1 MQVAVSTVSNLERR
15 IEVSVPAAQVSSE
28 FENRIKQVARNARLK
43 GFRPGKAP
51 MPVVRQQYGDQVRS
65 ELLGDLFRQSY
76 SQAINQQKLKPAGDP
91 RIEQFSADPGA
102 DLRFVALV
110 EVMPEIS
117 LQPLSGLT
125 LDRYTAEV
133 TEADVDAMLETM
145 RRQRSEFVKVDRE
158 AGENDQVTVDFEGKI
173 GGEVFEGGSGQDAK
187 VVIGR
192 GRVLADF
199 EYALRG
205 MKAGDTKN
213 VMVQFPEDYGSPD
226 VAGKLA
232 FFDVSVKEV
241 GEPRLPEIDDEF
253 CAGFGI
259 SEGGVTALRDA
270 VKSSMQHELDTAIRT
285 RLRNQVLDK
294 VYEAN
299 PIEVPKTMIEEAV
312 QEIRQDTL
320 RRIGM
325 QNAAQLPSNDSLLEP
340 GKKRAA
346 MRLLVGELMQAANLT
361 LDRAR
366 VNERLDEM
374 LGDYPNADDLRRQY
388 VQNADLMRRIEAS
401 VMEDQLIDWIV
412 GQAMVLEIPSTFS
425 DITLFGKGPAA

>member
-1 MQVAVSTVSNLERR
+1 
-15 IEVSVPAAQVSSE
+15 
-28 FENRIKQVARNARLK
+28 
-43 GFRPGKAP
+43 
-51 MPVVRQQYGDQVRS
+51 
-65 ELLGDLFRQSY
+65 
-76 SQAINQQKLKPAGDP
+76 
-91 RIEQFSADPGA
+91 
-102 DLRFVALV
+102 
-110 EVMPEIS
+110 MPEIS

-213 VMVQFPEDYGSPD
+213 VMAQFPEDYGSPD

>member
-28 FENRIKQVARNARLK
+28 FENRLKQVARNARLK

-401 VMEDQLIDWIV
+401 IMEDQLIDWIV

>member
-15 IEVSVPAAQVSSE
+15 IEISVPAAQVSSE
-28 FENRIKQVARNARLK
+28 FENRLKQVARNARLK

-51 MPVVRQQYGDQVRS
+51 MPVVRQQYGEQVRS

-158 AGENDQVTVDFEGKI
+158 AAENDQVTVDFEGKI

-401 VMEDQLIDWIV
+401 IMEDQLIDWIV
-412 GQAMVLEIPSTFS
+412 DQAMVLEIPSTFS

>member
-1 MQVAVSTVSNLERR
+1 
-15 IEVSVPAAQVSSE
+15 
-28 FENRIKQVARNARLK
+28 
-43 GFRPGKAP
+43 
-51 MPVVRQQYGDQVRS
+51 MPVVRQQFGDQVRS

-76 SQAINQQKLKPAGDP
+76 SEAITQQKLKPAGDP

-102 DLRFVALV
+102 DMRFVALV

-145 RRQRSEFVKVDRE
+145 RRQRSEFVAVERE
-158 AGENDQVTVDFEGKI
+158 AAENDQVTVDFEGKI

-232 FFDVSVKEV
+232 FFDVTVKEV
-241 GEPRLPEIDDEF
+241 GEPRLPEINDEF

-259 SEGGVTALRDA
+259 SEGGVTALREA
-270 VKSSMQHELDTAIRT
+270 VKSSMQHELDQAIRT

-361 LDRAR
+361 LDRSK

>member
-28 FENRIKQVARNARLK
+28 FENRLKQVARNARLK

-125 LDRYTAEV
+125 LDRYTAAV
-133 TEADVDAMLETM
+133 TEADVDAMIDTM

-158 AGENDQVTVDFEGKI
+158 AAESDQVTVDFEGKI
-173 GGEVFEGGSGQDAK
+173 DDKVFEGGSGKD
-187 VVIGR
+187 VPIVIGR
-192 GRVLADF
+192 GRILADF
-199 EYALRG
+199 ERALRG
-205 MKAGDTKN
+205 MKAGETKSIPLK
-213 VMVQFPEDYGSPD
+213 FPEDYGSPE
-226 VAGKLA
+226 VAGKFA
-232 FFDVSVKEV
+232 TFEVTVKEV
-241 GEPRLPEIDDEF
+241 SESRLPEIDDEF

-259 SEGGVTALRDA
+259 TEGGIAALRDA

>member
-28 FENRIKQVARNARLK
+28 FENRLKQVARNARLK

-76 SQAINQQKLKPAGDP
+76 SEAINQQKLKPAGDP

-133 TEADVDAMLETM
+133 TDADVDAMLETM

-173 GGEVFEGGSGQDAK
+173 GGEVFDGGSGQDAK

>member
-28 FENRIKQVARNARLK
+28 FENRLKQVARNARLK

-299 PIEVPKTMIEEAV
+299 SIEVPKTMIEEAV

>member
-28 FENRIKQVARNARLK
+28 FENRLKQVARNARLK

-76 SQAINQQKLKPAGDP
+76 SEAINQQKLKPAGDP

-259 SEGGVTALRDA
+259 SEGGVAALRDA

>member
-28 FENRIKQVARNARLK
+28 FENRLKQVARNARLK

-133 TEADVDAMLETM
+133 TEADVDAMLDTM
-145 RRQRSEFVKVDRE
+145 RRQRSEFVKVDLE

>member
-1 MQVAVSTVSNLERR
+1 MGS
-15 IEVSVPAAQVSSE
+15 
-28 FENRIKQVARNARLK
+28 
-43 GFRPGKAP
+43 GFGYAWCL
-51 MPVVRQQYGDQVRS
+51 V
-65 ELLGDLFRQSY
+65 L
-76 SQAINQQKLKPAGDP
+76 
-91 RIEQFSADPGA
+91 GA
-102 DLRFVALV
+102 DLADGGGFPAACAAESVEGGGDPATDQQAVFISAEGRAPVKHASVVDEQGLAGGEAELKGGGRREGLDEFAEGRRGLPVRHPRREVDPVGAILV
-110 EVMPEIS
+110 
-117 LQPLSGLT
+117 
-125 LDRYTAEV
+125 V
-133 TEADVDAMLETM
+133 TQHRVGPGVIREDDVGAD
-145 RRQRSEFVKVDRE
+145 RQRSEFVAVERE
-158 AGENDQVTVDFEGKI
+158 ATENDQVTVDFEGKI

-232 FFDVSVKEV
+232 FFDITVKEV
-241 GEPRLPEIDDEF
+241 GEPRLPEINDEF

-259 SEGGVTALRDA
+259 SEGGLTALREA
-270 VKSSMQHELDTAIRT
+270 VKSSMQHELDQAIRT

-361 LDRAR
+361 LDRSK

>member
-28 FENRIKQVARNARLK
+28 FENRLKQVARNARLK

-76 SQAINQQKLKPAGDP
+76 SEAINQQKLKPAGDP

-133 TEADVDAMLETM
+133 TDADVDAMLETM

>member
-28 FENRIKQVARNARLK
+28 FENRLKQVARNARLK

-232 FFDVSVKEV
+232 FFGVSVKGV

-325 QNAAQLPSNDSLLEP
+325 QNEAQLPSNDSLLEP

>member
-15 IEVSVPAAQVSSE
+15 IEISVPAAQVSSE
-28 FENRIKQVARNARLK
+28 FENRLKQVARNARLK

-173 GGEVFEGGSGQDAK
+173 GGEVFDGGSGQDAK

>member
-15 IEVSVPAAQVSSE
+15 IEISVPAAQVSSE
-28 FENRIKQVARNARLK
+28 FENRLKQVARNARLK

-158 AGENDQVTVDFEGKI
+158 AAENDQVTVDFEGKI

-401 VMEDQLIDWIV
+401 IMEDQLIDWIV
-412 GQAMVLEIPSTFS
+412 DQAMVLEIPSTFS

>member
-1 MQVAVSTVSNLERR
+1 MQVAVSTVSNFERR

-28 FENRIKQVARNARLK
+28 FENRLKQVARNARLK

-259 SEGGVTALRDA
+259 SEGGVTALQDA

>member
-15 IEVSVPAAQVSSE
+15 IEISVPAERVSNE
-28 FENRIKQVARNARLK
+28 FETRLKQVARNARLK

-51 MPVVRQQYGDQVRS
+51 MPVVRQQFGDQVRS

-76 SQAINQQKLKPAGDP
+76 SEAINQQKLKPAGDP

-102 DLRFVALV
+102 DMRFVALV

-145 RRQRSEFVKVDRE
+145 RRQRSEFVAVERE
-158 AGENDQVTVDFEGKI
+158 ATENDQVTVDFEGKI

-232 FFDVSVKEV
+232 FFDITVKEV
-241 GEPRLPEIDDEF
+241 GEPRLPEINDEF

-259 SEGGVTALRDA
+259 SEGGLTALREA
-270 VKSSMQHELDTAIRT
+270 VKSSMQHELDQAIRT

-361 LDRAR
+361 LDRSK

-425 DITLFGKGPAA
+425 DITLFGKGPVA

>member
-15 IEVSVPAAQVSSE
+15 IEISVPAAQVSSE
-28 FENRIKQVARNARLK
+28 FENRLKQVARNARLK

>member
-28 FENRIKQVARNARLK
+28 FENRLKQVARNARLK

-158 AGENDQVTVDFEGKI
+158 AAENDQVTVDFEGKI

>member
-28 FENRIKQVARNARLK
+28 FENRLKQVARNARLK

>member
-28 FENRIKQVARNARLK
+28 FENRLKQVARNARLK

-259 SEGGVTALRDA
+259 SEGGVSALRDA

>member
-1 MQVAVSTVSNLERR
+1 MALFLTWLGTAWAIFQLTMGGVA
-15 IEVSVPAAQVSSE
+15 PAAPAAFVRDVLFTAPGQTMIVVGMGVGFVFALLAMMISVVS
-28 FENRIKQVARNARLK
+28 F
-43 GFRPGKAP
+43 P
-51 MPVVRQQYGDQVRS
+51 M
-65 ELLGDLFRQSY
+65 L
-76 SQAINQQKLKPAGDP
+76 
-91 RIEQFSADPGA
+91 
-102 DLRFVALV
+102 
-110 EVMPEIS
+110 
-117 LQPLSGLT
+117 
-125 LDRYTAEV
+125 LDR
-133 TEADVDAMLETM
+133 DA
-145 RRQRSEFVKVDRE
+145 
-158 AGENDQVTVDFEGKI
+158 G
-173 GGEVFEGGSGQDAK
+173 
-187 VVIGR
+187 
-192 GRVLADF
+192 
-199 EYALRG
+199 
-205 MKAGDTKN
+205 
-213 VMVQFPEDYGSPD
+213 
-226 VAGKLA
+226 
-232 FFDVSVKEV
+232 
-241 GEPRLPEIDDEF
+241 
-253 CAGFGI
+253 
-259 SEGGVTALRDA
+259 
-270 VKSSMQHELDTAIRT
+270 LDTAIRT

>member
-28 FENRIKQVARNARLK
+28 FENRLKQVARNARLK

-76 SQAINQQKLKPAGDP
+76 SEAINQQKLKPAGDP

-412 GQAMVLEIPSTFS
+412 SQAMVLEIPSTFS

>member
-28 FENRIKQVARNARLK
+28 FENRLKQVARNARLK

-117 LQPLSGLT
+117 LQPLRGLT

>member
-28 FENRIKQVARNARLK
+28 FENRLKQVARNARLK

-232 FFDVSVKEV
+232 FFDVGVKEV

-325 QNAAQLPSNDSLLEP
+325 QNEAQLPSNDSLLEP

>member
-28 FENRIKQVARNARLK
+28 FENRLKQVARNARLK

-76 SQAINQQKLKPAGDP
+76 SEAINQQKLKPAGDP

>member
-15 IEVSVPAAQVSSE
+15 IEISVPAAEVSSE
-28 FENRIKQVARNARLK
+28 FENRLKQVARNARLK

-51 MPVVRQQYGDQVRS
+51 MPVVRQQYGDQIRS

-158 AGENDQVTVDFEGKI
+158 AAENDQVTVDFEGKI
-173 GGEVFEGGSGQDAK
+173 GGEVFEGGWGQDAK

-259 SEGGVTALRDA
+259 SEGSVTALRDA

-412 GQAMVLEIPSTFS
+412 DQAMVLEIPSTFS

>member
-28 FENRIKQVARNARLK
+28 FENRLKQVARNARLK

-173 GGEVFEGGSGQDAK
+173 GGEVFDGGSGQDAK

-425 DITLFGKGPAA
+425 DITLFGKGPAS

>member
-28 FENRIKQVARNARLK
+28 FENRLKQVARNARLK

-76 SQAINQQKLKPAGDP
+76 SEAINQQKLKPAGDP

-133 TEADVDAMLETM
+133 TEADVDSMLETM

-259 SEGGVTALRDA
+259 SEGGVAALRDA

-412 GQAMVLEIPSTFS
+412 SQAMVLEIPSTFS

>member
-28 FENRIKQVARNARLK
+28 FENRLKQVARNARLK

-259 SEGGVTALRDA
+259 SEGGVTALQDA

>member
-28 FENRIKQVARNARLK
+28 FENRLKQVARNARLK

-51 MPVVRQQYGDQVRS
+51 MPVVRQQYGDQIRS

-158 AGENDQVTVDFEGKI
+158 AAENDQVTVDFEGKI

-412 GQAMVLEIPSTFS
+412 DQAMVLEIPSTFS

>member
-15 IEVSVPAAQVSSE
+15 IEISLPAERVTNE
-28 FENRIKQVARNARLK
+28 FESRLKSVARSARLK

-51 MPVVRQQYGDQVRS
+51 MPVVRQQFGDKVRT

-76 SQAINQQKLKPAGDP
+76 AEAIQQKKLRPAGDP

-102 DLRFVALV
+102 DMRFVALV
-110 EVMPEIS
+110 EVMPDIS

-125 LDRYTAEV
+125 LDRYTA
-133 TEADVDAMLETM
+133 DVVDTDVEAMLETM
-145 RRQRSEFVKVDRE
+145 RRQRSEFIVVERE
-158 AGENDQVTVDFEGKI
+158 AVENDQVTVDFEGKI
-173 GGEVFEGGSGQDAK
+173 GGESFEGGAGKEVK

-199 EYALRG
+199 EHALRG
-205 MKAGDTKN
+205 MKAGDNKN

-241 GEPRLPEIDDEF
+241 AEPRLPEIDDEF

-259 SEGGVTALRDA
+259 TEGGVEALRDA
-270 VKSSMQHELDTAIRT
+270 VKLSMQHELDTAIRT

-294 VYEAN
+294 VFEAN
-299 PIEVPKTMIEEAV
+299 PIEVPRTMVEEAV
-312 QEIRQDTL
+312 QELRQETI

-325 QNAAQLPSNDSLLEP
+325 QNAAQLPANDALLNP
-340 GKKRAA
+340 AKRRAA
-346 MRLLVGELMQAANLT
+346 MRLLIGELMNAANLT
-361 LDRAR
+361 LDRDK
-366 VNERLDEM
+366 VNKKIDEM
-374 LGDYPNADDLRRQY
+374 LGDYPNADELRRQY
-388 VQNADLMRRIEAS
+388 VQNVELMRRIES
-401 VMEDQLIDWIV
+401 TVMEDQLIDWIV
-412 GQAMVLEIPSTFS
+412 EQATVLDIPSTFS

>member
-15 IEVSVPAAQVSSE
+15 IEISVPADRVSSE
-28 FENRIKQVARNARLK
+28 FESRLKNVARSARLK

-51 MPVVRQQYGDQVRS
+51 MPVVRQQFGDQVRS

-76 SQAINQQKLKPAGDP
+76 AEAINQQKLKPAGDP

-102 DLRFVALV
+102 DMRFVALV
-110 EVMPEIS
+110 EIMPEIS

-133 TEADVDAMLETM
+133 ADSDVDAMLETM
-145 RRQRSEFVKVDRE
+145 RRQRSEFVQVERE

-173 GGEVFEGGSGQDAK
+173 GGETFEGGSGQDAK

-241 GEPRLPEIDDEF
+241 AEPRLPEIDDEF

-259 SEGGVTALRDA
+259 TEGGIEALREA

-312 QEIRQDTL
+312 QELRQETM

-325 QNAAQLPSNDSLLEP
+325 QNAAQLPANDALLEP

-346 MRLLVGELMQAANLT
+346 MRLLVSELMQAANLT
-361 LDRAR
+361 LDRAK
-366 VNERLDEM
+366 VNEKLDEM
-374 LGDYPNADDLRRQY
+374 LGEYPNADELRRQY
-388 VQNADLMRRIEAS
+388 VQNVELMRRIEAS